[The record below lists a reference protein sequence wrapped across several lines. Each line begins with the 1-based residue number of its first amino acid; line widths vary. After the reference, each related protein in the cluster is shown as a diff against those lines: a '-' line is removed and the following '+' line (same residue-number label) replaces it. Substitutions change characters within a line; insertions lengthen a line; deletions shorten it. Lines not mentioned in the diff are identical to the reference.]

1 MNTEFNL
8 TKIQISLDF
17 DRENMHFILH
27 EYFLRSKSLES
38 REGLSNRQIS
48 RGVFKFNSIGF
59 DVQKL

>member
-38 REGLSNRQIS
+38 REGKSAEVFSNLIRS
-48 RGVFKFNSIGF
+48 GSMFRNRE
-59 DVQKL
+59 

>member
-38 REGLSNRQIS
+38 REGLSNGQIS

-59 DVQKL
+59 DVQKS

>member
-38 REGLSNRQIS
+38 RADKSAEVFSNLIRS
-48 RGVFKFNSIGF
+48 GSMFRNRE
-59 DVQKL
+59 

>member
-38 REGLSNRQIS
+38 REGFSNLIRS
-48 RGVFKFNSIGF
+48 GSMFRNRE
-59 DVQKL
+59 